1 MRPLLVLLGVLGLLR
16 TASAAIPA
24 EEFTARGQELLANQ
38 EQLNDPDRLHRL
50 FAFSW
55 EYTMKEAPEFATSV
69 GYPGQN
75 DRWTDISLEAIAR
88 RKATDQ
94 LDLELIKSIKR
105 EKLSATDAISYDLY
119 RRNAEFSV
127 EGDAFPFELLQV
139 TQMGGVQQ
147 SVSQVISSTTFK
159 STKDY
164 EDLVARLNG
173 VPALIDQ
180 TIALLEK
187 GLEQKITPPQITLR
201 DVPQQ
206 VLNLIVKDPAQS
218 SMLEPFKEMS
228 SLVPAADQA
237 RLRQAATDAFTKKV
251 EPAYQKLHDFLVAK
265 YLPGSRTTIGV
276 NKLPNGDKIYAYT
289 TRQQTTT
296 ELTPAQIHQIGL
308 DEVKRIHG
316 EMDKVITSTGFKG
329 DFHAFIKYL
338 LTDPKFYYTDAESL
352 LSGYR
357 DIAKR
362 IDPKLVEFFSI
373 LPRLPYGVRPVPA
386 YSEKSQA
393 GAYYEPGSLKA
404 GRPGYFFANTYDLPG
419 RPKWGMETLT
429 LHEAVPGHHFQIA
442 IAQEMEDLPEFRKN
456 GGYNAFAEGWALYA
470 ESLGY
475 EMGFFK
481 DPYQS
486 FGHLGDEMLRA
497 VRLVVDTGL
506 HSMDWTRE
514 QAIKYFEENTGNPP
528 HDIEVEVDRYT
539 VWPSQ
544 ALGYKIGQLKI
555 RELRAFAEKELGPK
569 FDLRLFH
576 DEVLKNGALPLNVLE
591 THLKEWVAKRKQ
603 A

>member
-1 MRPLLVLLGVLGLLR
+1 MALLFCALILLSPTLR
-16 TASAAIPA
+16 ATPA
-24 EEFTARGQELLANQ
+24 EDFTGRGKELLANK
-38 EQLNDPDRLHRL
+38 EKLSEPNRLHRL
-50 FAFSW
+50 FDFSW
-55 EYTMKEAPEFATSV
+55 EYTMKEVPEFATSV
-69 GYPGQN
+69 GYAGQN
-75 DRWTDISLEAIAR
+75 DRWSDISFEAIAR
-88 RKATDQ
+88 RKETDK
-94 LDLELIKSIKR
+94 LDLELIKSINR
-105 EKLSATDAISYDLY
+105 AKLPEGEVISYDLY

-127 EGDAFPFELLQV
+127 EGDQFPFELLQIN
-139 TQMGGVQQ
+139 QMGGVQQ
-147 SVSQVISSTTFK
+147 SVAQVISSTTFK
-159 STKDY
+159 TTKDY

-173 VPALIDQ
+173 VPTLIEQ
-180 TIALLEK
+180 TTALLQK
-187 GLEQKITPPQITLR
+187 GLDQKITPPQVTMR

-206 VLNLIVKDPAQS
+206 VLNLIVKDPAES

-237 RLRQAATDAFTKKV
+237 RLRPAATDAFTKKV
-251 EPAYQKLHDFLVAK
+251 EPAYQKFHDFLVAK
-265 YLPGSRTTIGV
+265 YLPGCRTTIGT

-308 DEVKRIHG
+308 DEVKRIRG
-316 EMDKVITSTGFKG
+316 EMEKVIASTGFNG
-329 DFHAFIKYL
+329 DFHAFTKYL
-338 LTDPKFYYTDAESL
+338 LTDPKFYYTDAERL

-357 DIAKR
+357 DIAKQ
-362 IDPKLVEFFSI
+362 IDPKLVESFGV
-373 LPRLPYGVRPVPA
+373 LPRLPYGVRAVPA
-386 YSEKSQA
+386 YAEKSQA

-442 IAQEMEDLPEFRKN
+442 IAQETEDLPEFRKN

-481 DPYQS
+481 DPYQN

-506 HSMDWTRE
+506 HSMDWSRE

-528 HDIEVEVDRYT
+528 HGIEVEVDRYI

-555 RELRAFAEKELGPK
+555 RELRSYAEKELGQK
-569 FDLRLFH
+569 FDLRAFH
-576 DEVLKNGALPLNVLE
+576 DEVLKNGALPMSILE
-591 THLKEWVAKRKQ
+591 TQMKEWVAKEKS

>member
-1 MRPLLVLLGVLGLLR
+1 MLSPITRA
-16 TASAAIPA
+16 TPA
-24 EEFTARGQELLANQ
+24 DDFTARGKALLANK
-38 EQLNDPDRLHRL
+38 EKLSEADRLHRL
-50 FAFSW
+50 FDFSW
-55 EYTMKEAPEFATSV
+55 EYTMKESPEFATSI

-75 DRWTDISLEAIAR
+75 NRWTDISLEATAR
-88 RKATDQ
+88 RKETDK
-94 LDLELIKSIKR
+94 LDLELIQSIDR
-105 EKLSATDAISYDLY
+105 TKLPESDRISYDLY

-127 EGDAFPFELLQV
+127 EGDQFPFEFLQIN
-139 TQMGGVQQ
+139 QMSGVQQ
-147 SVSQVISSTTFK
+147 YVAQVISSTTFR
-159 STKDY
+159 TPKDY
-164 EDLVARLNG
+164 EDLLARLNG
-173 VPALIDQ
+173 VPALIEQ
-180 TIALLEK
+180 TTVLLQM
-187 GLEQKITPPQITLR
+187 GLDQKITPPQITMR

-206 VLNLIVKDPAQS
+206 VLNLMVKDPAES

-228 SLVPAADQA
+228 SLVSAADQA
-237 RLRQAATDAFTKKV
+237 RLRQAATEAFADKV
-251 EPAYQKLHDFLVAK
+251 TPAFQKLHDFLAAK
-265 YLPGSRTTIGV
+265 YLPGCRMTIGAD
-276 NKLPNGDKIYAYT
+276 KLPNGDKIYAYT

-296 ELTPAQIHQIGL
+296 ELTPAEIHQIGVE
-308 DEVKRIHG
+308 EVKRIRG
-316 EMDKVITSTGFKG
+316 EMEKVIASTGFKG
-329 DFHAFIKYL
+329 DFHAFTKYL

-357 DIAKR
+357 DVAKR
-362 IDPKLVEFFSI
+362 IDPELVKFFGI
-373 LPRLPYGVRPVPA
+373 LPRLPYGIRPVPA
-386 YSEKSQA
+386 YAEKSQA

-442 IAQEMEDLPEFRKN
+442 IAQEAEDLPEFRKN

-481 DPYQS
+481 DPYQN

-506 HSMDWTRE
+506 HSMNWTRE

-528 HDIEVEVDRYT
+528 HDIEVEVDRYI

-555 RELRAFAEKELGPK
+555 RELRSYAEKELGQK
-569 FDLRLFH
+569 FDLRAFH
-576 DEVLKNGALPLNVLE
+576 DEVLKNGALPMSVLE
-591 THLKEWVAKRKQ
+591 IHLKEWVAKRRS